1 MFVMRRSC
9 RFRRIYQSL
18 SLILLMLIFHGCS
31 LFDEK
36 NDSDRTV
43 INNST
48 NKALEIPP
56 DLITPATNNK
66 YSLPASGEARLSD
79 FNDLD
84 SRKFPNEN
92 SKLLPVETEAY
103 FINYGGFKV
112 LLIERSPEEIWGLL
126 KSFWIQNGFQI
137 EKEMPEVGFIET
149 DWLESREKI
158 SDGLIRNTLGK
169 IFGGFTTLGREINF
183 A

>member
-9 RFRRIYQSL
+9 RVRRIYQSL
-18 SLILLMLIFHGCS
+18 SFILLTLIFHGCS

-43 INNST
+43 INSST

-56 DLITPATNNK
+56 DLITPATNDK

-84 SRKFPNEN
+84 GRKFPSEN
-92 SKLLPVETEAY
+92 SRLLPAETEAY
-103 FINYGGFKV
+103 FINYGGF
-112 LLIERSPEEIWGLL
+112 RCY
-126 KSFWIQNGFQI
+126 
-137 EKEMPEVGFIET
+137 
-149 DWLESREKI
+149 
-158 SDGLIRNTLGK
+158 
-169 IFGGFTTLGREINF
+169 
-183 A
+183 

>member
-9 RFRRIYQSL
+9 RFKGICQSL

-31 LFDEK
+31 LFGKK

-43 INNST
+43 ISSPT

-56 DLITPATNNK
+56 DLITPATNDK

-84 SRKFPNEN
+84 SRKFPSEN
-92 SKLLPVETEAY
+92 SKLLPVETGAY
-103 FINYGGFKV
+103 FINYGWFHTLQQG
-112 LLIERSPEEIWGLL
+112 
-126 KSFWIQNGFQI
+126 
-137 EKEMPEVGFIET
+137 
-149 DWLESREKI
+149 
-158 SDGLIRNTLGK
+158 SDD
-169 IFGGFTTLGREINF
+169 
-183 A
+183 